1 VRLAHA
7 WFGAGTGDALSVLK
21 PRTLLDTLHVM
32 PAKKKSRGDATAAE
46 PQVEFLVLSIMS
58 AVVPIIE
65 TKCGEMNKRD
75 QNTLRRKVEK
85 AVREFVPK
93 R

>member
-1 VRLAHA
+1 
-7 WFGAGTGDALSVLK
+7 
-21 PRTLLDTLHVM
+21 M
-32 PAKKKSRGDATAAE
+32 PAKKKSLGDATAAE